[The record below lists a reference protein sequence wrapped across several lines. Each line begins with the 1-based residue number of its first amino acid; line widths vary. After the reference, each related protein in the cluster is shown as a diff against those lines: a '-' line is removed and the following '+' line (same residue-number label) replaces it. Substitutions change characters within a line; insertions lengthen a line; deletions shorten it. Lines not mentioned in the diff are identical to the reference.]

1 MDSQSRSVS
10 EIKAKENHEL
20 DSDIEPSLD
29 YH

>member
-20 DSDIEPSLD
+20 DSDIEHPLD
-29 YH
+29 YP